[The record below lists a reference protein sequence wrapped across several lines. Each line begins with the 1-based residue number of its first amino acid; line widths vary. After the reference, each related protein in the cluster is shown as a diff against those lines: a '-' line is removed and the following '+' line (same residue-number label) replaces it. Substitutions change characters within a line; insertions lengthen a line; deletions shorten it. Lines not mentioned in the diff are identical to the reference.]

1 MTIEGTRGF
10 LDAPAITIS
19 SLTDNG
25 LIQNSWRGSWLTV
38 KQEEALRG
46 ILSGKPMPGQSRH
59 ATEPIATKFLTMTS
73 GVLEQ
78 TVIRVFC
85 AAAKVEPKTSYRLI
99 SGAEFSKYYHLK
111 KSGQQ
116 IDLVVV
122 DRELWANGGPR
133 ASAIEGATILAIEAK
148 FAADVA
154 KIDNCQRHEGYSN
167 QIVCY
172 PAGCANEALVHPAVK
187 FVWLG
192 LSKKSEPS
200 WPPTSAVTESW
211 IKRQKDK
218 GVCPQ
223 TLDEYRR
230 TLANQQG
237 VTEQG
242 VWSLAV
248 WDDLYRAVEL
258 SLVDEGLDREVTA
271 AVLRAMGRR
280 VESARD

>member
-1 MTIEGTRGF
+1 MPVEGTRGV
-10 LDAPAITIS
+10 LDAPAIAIA

-25 LIQNSWRGSWLTV
+25 LIQDSWRDSWLTV
-38 KQEEALRG
+38 KQEESLRG
-46 ILSGKPMPGQSRH
+46 ILSGMPMPGQPRH
-59 ATEPIATKFLTMTS
+59 ATEPLATKFLPMTS

-78 TVIRVFC
+78 TVISVFC

-99 SGAEFSKYYHLK
+99 SGAEFSKYYHRK
-111 KSGQQ
+111 RSGQQ
-116 IDLVVV
+116 IDMVVV
-122 DRELWANGGPR
+122 DRALWANGDSESP
-133 ASAIEGATILAIEAK
+133 AIEGATILAIEAK

-154 KIDNCQRHEGYSN
+154 KIDNCLRHEGYSN

-172 PAGCANEALVHPAVK
+172 PAGCANDALVHPVVK

-211 IKRQKDK
+211 IQRQKDK
-218 GVCPQ
+218 GVSQQ

-230 TLANQQG
+230 TLGNQQG

-242 VWSLAV
+242 VWNLAV

-258 SLVDEGLDREVTA
+258 NLVDEGIDREIIA
-271 AVLRAMGRR
+271 AVLRAMGCR
-280 VESARD
+280 VEPARD